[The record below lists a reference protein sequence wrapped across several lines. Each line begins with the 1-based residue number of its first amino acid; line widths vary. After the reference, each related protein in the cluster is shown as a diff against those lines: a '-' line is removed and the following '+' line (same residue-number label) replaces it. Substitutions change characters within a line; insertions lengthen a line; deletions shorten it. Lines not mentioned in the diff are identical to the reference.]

1 MKERTARL
9 PLEGIRV
16 ADFSWIINGPQ
27 IAQWLA
33 TMGAEVIKIESQIYI
48 DIGRINPSG
57 MADRIQGPNRNG
69 YYHALNYSKKA
80 ITLNLASEKGR
91 ALADEIIRKSDIV
104 LECFP
109 TPAANKLGITY
120 DKVRAV
126 KPDIIMMSV
135 SLLGKT
141 GREPASWVGWGP
153 MACSFVGM
161 FDAQGYP
168 DLENPNPPPRQTGG
182 TWPDYAVAGAVTF
195 HILAALR
202 HRNRTG
208 EGQWIDA
215 SMGETVI
222 GQMPEWYMDYFI
234 NGRDRHAIGNRDDVM
249 APHNTYPCAGD
260 DKWIAIAV
268 GTQSEWEALCRAM
281 GNPAWTRDAKF
292 ADQYSR
298 LRNSDD
304 LDAHLATWT
313 RNHEHLALAKELQ
326 AAGVAAGPI
335 LDSVELH
342 EDPHLWEWGY
352 LRKMNHHE
360 VGERILPNMPVHM
373 SNVPEL
379 DFSLPPDLGQHN
391 RDIFGGLLGLSDAE
405 INLLTDQKVI
415 Y

>member
-1 MKERTARL
+1 MGKL

-33 TMGAEVIKIESQIYI
+33 TMGAEVIKIESQVYI

-91 ALADEIIRKSDIV
+91 GLADEIIRKSDIV

-120 DKVRAV
+120 DRVRAV

-141 GREPASWVGWGP
+141 GREPALWVGWGP

-202 HRNRTG
+202 HRKRTG

-234 NGRDRHAIGNRDDVM
+234 NGRDRHGIGNRDDVM
-249 APHNTYPCAGD
+249 APHNTYPCSGD

-281 GNPAWTRDAKF
+281 GNPEWTRDAKF

-298 LRNSDD
+298 RQNSDA
-304 LDAHLATWT
+304 LDAHLAEWT
-313 RNHEHLALAKELQ
+313 RNHEHIALAKELQ
-326 AAGVAAGPI
+326 AAGVAAGPV

-342 EDPHLWEWGY
+342 DDPHLWEWGY
-352 LRKMNHHE
+352 LRKINHPE

-379 DFSLPPDLGQHN
+379 HFSLPPDLGQHN
-391 RDIFGGLLGLSDAE
+391 RDVFGGLLGLSDAE
-405 INLLTDQKVI
+405 INMLMDQKVI